1 MNFDD
6 LYPERSITTMLLAT
20 MMASFITSI
29 MVGIFALGYA
39 LTQAETIDILPMLAF
54 PLYLLPIFLFCVA
67 TSIIP
72 MMLLGP
78 PLAHQ
83 TVKLIKPNSLTNII
97 ILYGFGIFF
106 GMLISAFIVYSISMN
121 GGVDL
126 LMSIGAIWGAS
137 AAYMWD
143 KLMLKPS
150 PEDNDKEYV

>member
-20 MMASFITSI
+20 MLASFITSI
-29 MVGIFALGYA
+29 IVGIFALGYA
-39 LTQAETIDILPMLAF
+39 LTQAETIDILAILAF
-54 PLYLLPIFLFCVA
+54 PLYFLPIFLFCVA

-83 TVKLIKPNSLTNII
+83 TVKLIKPNSLSNIV
-97 ILYGFGIFF
+97 ILYGFGIFL
-106 GMLISAFIVYSISMN
+106 GMLVSTFIFYSMG

-126 LMSIGAIWGAS
+126 LMSIGAIWGVS